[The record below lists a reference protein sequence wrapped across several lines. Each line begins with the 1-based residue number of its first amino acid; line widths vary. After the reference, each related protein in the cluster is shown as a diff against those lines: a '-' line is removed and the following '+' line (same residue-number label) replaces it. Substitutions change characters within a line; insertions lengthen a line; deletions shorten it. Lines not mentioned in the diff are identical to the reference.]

1 MPTTQPA
8 RAPVKTPAI
17 QPAHLRDLLLAPH
30 QHPRGQPHLSAASGL
45 VRVGHWLYVV
55 ADDEHHLGVIEDG
68 PRLAGEQNDSDL
80 RADPPVTLLRLF
92 EGRLPKDKGKRK
104 AVKPDLETLVALPPL
119 PGHPHGALLAL
130 GSGSRPT
137 RETGVLLGL
146 DARGAVLEGAL
157 QTIALQGI
165 YAGLRAQFADLNIEG
180 AFVSNARGGK
190 GDAMFCLLQRGNKGD
205 ARNACIRFD
214 WHDMARWLGGDH
226 AAPPAAHSVQ
236 LIALGSIKGVPLG
249 LTDGAALSGGG
260 WVFSAVA
267 ENTGDSFTDGVC
279 VGSALGV
286 VAPDGSLRQL
296 HRLKGKPKVE
306 GIALQEERA
315 GEGGALVI
323 TLVTDADDP
332 TQASQML
339 RARLALL

>member
-17 QPAHLRDLLLAPH
+17 QAAHLRDLLLAPH

-92 EGRLPKDKGKRK
+92 AGRLPKDKGKRK